1 MLLGSIPERRHQL
14 EHDGKDERR
23 EANED
28 IVAHRAAGYHGSLD
42 AAQTDVGPAAAGIG
56 TPCNL
61 CKRRLFTSRKFLDQ
75 WGSSSDPSWF
85 LLSTSI
91 QFQPVAAVSILACAL
106 LPSRS
111 EMFDLRRRK
120 T

>member
-42 AAQTDVGPAAAGIG
+42 AAQTDVSPAAAGTGIS
-56 TPCNL
+56 
-61 CKRRLFTSRKFLDQ
+61 CKSLQ
-75 WGSSSDPSWF
+75 A
-85 LLSTSI
+85 
-91 QFQPVAAVSILACAL
+91 QAVY
-106 LPSRS
+106 
-111 EMFDLRRRK
+111 
-120 T
+120 